1 VRTAEPEL
9 IQAVV
14 GSSGPL
20 LGRGGGCYT
29 KTLLLTIRLPMPT
42 RIKSHRF
49 ASLPKGQ
56 RPSHS
61 FGTHTCAHWL
71 PGGWQA
77 GTLWWWHLRVC
88 RRPPPLQPSH
98 TASIPLCHEC
108 YCRGM
113 TIAGSAP
120 AARSFS
126 SFPSSPRMHHEG
138 DQAFIHISYTLPPNT
153 VPPRLPRLLN
163 RLVQFQGHLPGLR
176 PRTLGQMFLTMRL
189 LKVEA

>member
-1 VRTAEPEL
+1 VRTAEPEP

-14 GSSGPL
+14 GSSRPL

-49 ASLPKGQ
+49 ASLTKGQ

-77 GTLWWWHLRVC
+77 GTLWWWHLHVC
-88 RRPPPLQPSH
+88 RALVMSLKGPQMFKPPPPPPFNPHTQHQFRFAMNVTAVAWRLQGLHQLQEAALAFLHRQDCITKGIKLVSMIH
-98 TASIPLCHEC
+98 TLCRQTL
-108 YCRGM
+108 CRQDC
-113 TIAGSAP
+113 
-120 AARSFS
+120 
-126 SFPSSPRMHHEG
+126 H
-138 DQAFIHISYTLPPNT
+138 DC
-153 VPPRLPRLLN
+153 
-163 RLVQFQGHLPGLR
+163 
-176 PRTLGQMFLTMRL
+176 
-189 LKVEA
+189 